1 MVIVTMMTTPK
12 QKKDLENQ
20 INILA
25 DFVNSNCFK
34 VSEVYSDI
42 ASGIG
47 GYFIYKKFKVF

>member
-1 MVIVTMMTTPK
+1 MVIVVMMTTLK

-25 DFVNSNCFK
+25 DFVNSNCLK

-47 GYFIYKKFKVF
+47 GYLQEI